1 MRRVA
6 VRLGAQ
12 QALER
17 VLDGLALARRR
28 MRVGDAHGHARP
40 GGRAQRED
48 RERVDVGVDDGP
60 TLVREQALQA
70 PHVSEEALVRRN
82 HEHPAAERPDLLA
95 RHERGVLVHEE
106 VELHAAPVDMPV
118 VVHDHG
124 LDAAAAHLAHNMR
137 YADRLTHLPVLPF
150 PNMIENVL
158 RNTFASIAREAFL
171 T

>member
-1 MRRVA
+1 MRSRRLSAFLTGSPLPA
-6 VRLGAQ
+6 VECEWAMRTGTPARAAARSGKTES
-12 QALER
+12 ALTWEW
-17 VLDGLALARRR
+17 
-28 MRVGDAHGHARP
+28 
-40 GGRAQRED
+40 
-48 RERVDVGVDDGP
+48 DDGP
-60 TLVREQALQA
+60 PLVREQTLQA
-70 PHVSEEALVRRN
+70 TPCKRGGARKEEPRTPGRRATRS
-82 HEHPAAERPDLLA
+82 PRAARAAESSSTRKSNCTRL
-95 RHERGVLVHEE
+95 LVH
-106 VELHAAPVDMPV
+106 MPV